1 MLSSNSELP
10 MKNHSKQ
17 RFEFLALVF
26 SLISLIVIFLMEYA
40 RGRFAWVTNNFLNS
54 EFTFLAYPLIII
66 VASISPYLCG
76 IVVIIRAIIIYR
88 KAYRNLAISIGFGLL
103 IISLPIIFSLINSQ
117 VSPFLRGYA
126 DRVKSQIDTDV
137 LQNWAT
143 QAINKSYNDGTSVI
157 EDVPTGIGTLTF
169 RMVSIMPNKN
179 NSQVHIRLL
188 DGGHF
193 IGYYG
198 LSIGDKDFSC
208 SDFQYPNGEQ
218 YPVADGICVWY
229 GGD

>member
-1 MLSSNSELP
+1 MLLSNSEP
-10 MKNHSKQ
+10 PIKNHSKQ
-17 RFEFLALVF
+17 RFEFVTLIF
-26 SLISLIVIFLMEYA
+26 SLACLIVIFFMEYA
-40 RGRFAWVTNNFLNS
+40 RGRFAWVTNTFLNS

-76 IVVIIRAIIIYR
+76 IVVTIRAIIIYR
-88 KAYRNLAISIGFGLL
+88 KSYKNLAISIGFGLL
-103 IISLPIIFSLINSQ
+103 IISLPVIFSLINSQ

-126 DRVKSQIDTDV
+126 DRVKLQVDSAV
-137 LQNWAT
+137 LQNWAI
-143 QAINKSYNDGTSVI
+143 QAINKSQNEGTSVT
-157 EDVPTGIGTLTF
+157 ENDPAGIGTLTF

-179 NSQVHIRLL
+179 NSQVHVRLL

-208 SDFQYPNGEQ
+208 SDFQYPNSEQ
-218 YPVADGICVWY
+218 YPVAEGICVWY